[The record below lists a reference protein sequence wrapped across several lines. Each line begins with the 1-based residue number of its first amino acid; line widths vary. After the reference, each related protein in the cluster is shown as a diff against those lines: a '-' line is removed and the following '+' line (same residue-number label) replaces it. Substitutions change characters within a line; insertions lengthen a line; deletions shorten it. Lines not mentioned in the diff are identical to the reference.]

1 MKTTKVELDLTED
14 WFSEL
19 IFSLKSSKENME
31 KISLYLKDIQKN
43 EKLINKIIQHST
55 YEEEGKKVTLDLST
69 AQAEEVIWQLLVY
82 IAQLHIASGTKVEE
96 PYEELRMLH
105 KKPQKEKRESAHV
118 ISPLSTAG

>member
-55 YEEEGKKVTLDLST
+55 YEEEGKNINGVMENTKK
-69 AQAEEVIWQLLVY
+69 EEERW
-82 IAQLHIASGTKVEE
+82 HF
-96 PYEELRMLH
+96 LRTDI
-105 KKPQKEKRESAHV
+105 KRRQEQSWNV
-118 ISPLSTAG
+118 L